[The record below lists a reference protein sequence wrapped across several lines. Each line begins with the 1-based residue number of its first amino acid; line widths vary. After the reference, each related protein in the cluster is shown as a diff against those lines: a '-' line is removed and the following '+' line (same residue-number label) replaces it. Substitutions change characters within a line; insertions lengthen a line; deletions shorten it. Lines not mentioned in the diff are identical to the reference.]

1 MNTTFTNPTPV
12 SGSLKAQTPVEPQT
26 TEAQPDTPELYRLN
40 TGYQFDV
47 NPPCGEEVVIF
58 VYNESDESKAKAKA
72 EAYLKR
78 HAQDLLEWG
87 QLDLE
92 AVEEDLLKQYGLEI
106 HKQDGETNKRLK

>member
-1 MNTTFTNPTPV
+1 MNTTFTSPTPV
-12 SGSLKAQTPVEPQT
+12 SGSLKDQTPVEPEVS
-26 TEAQPDTPELYRLN
+26 EAQPDGPELYRLN

-58 VYNESDESKAKAKA
+58 VYNESDEQKAKAKA

-92 AVEEDLLKQYGLEI
+92 AVEEDLLKQYGLEL
-106 HKQDGETNKRLK
+106 QKRTVRPTTI